1 MAGVPFALNPA
12 QATVGV
18 IDFTRE
24 SNVKLHKRATS
35 RLSEDLFDCVPEDLN
50 HFLKL
55 LGDRSSEFSWNDP
68 IVGIMMIPENPADY
82 DTTYTNLLTNHGQIS
97 LQRIRTFEESY
108 INTPTRAAQDTDML
122 YHCLMSS
129 LSKVGRT
136 KVMIWEKQY
145 KINDRAS
152 GNLLLKVIIRE
163 SHLDGN
169 ATTTVIRTKL
179 SSLDTFINTIGCDI
193 TKFNAHVQLLLEGL
207 SARGETTNDLLINL
221 FKGYKA
227 ATDNT
232 FVKYIERKQ
241 EEYDDGNSM
250 TSNQLME
257 LADKKYKNLKLN
269 GLWNAPSEQEEKI
282 LALSAEVEKLKRDK
296 SRKQKKTDDD
306 KTNEPKNKTVK
317 PNWLLRN
324 EKPTPDRLMESR
336 TWDERKWYWC
346 GPENGG
352 KCDGRWRCH
361 KPSECQG
368 KGFKVKKKNE
378 RKQDESNKRLKLS
391 KAMQAVIDNAK
402 IESESESGE
411 E

>member
-35 RLSEDLFDCVPEDLN
+35 KLSEDLFDCVPEDLN

-207 SARGETTNDLLINL
+207 SARGETTNNLLINL

>member
-35 RLSEDLFDCVPEDLN
+35 KLSEDLFDCVPEDLN

>member
-193 TKFNAHVQLLLEGL
+193 TKFNAHIQLLLEGL
-207 SARGETTNDLLINL
+207 SARGETTNNLLINL

-352 KCDGRWRCH
+352 KCDGRWQCH

>member
-193 TKFNAHVQLLLEGL
+193 TKFNAHIQLLLEGL
-207 SARGETTNDLLINL
+207 SARGETTNNLLINL

-241 EEYDDGNSM
+241 EEYNDGNSM

-317 PNWLLRN
+317 PNWLLQN

-352 KCDGRWRCH
+352 KCNGRWRCH